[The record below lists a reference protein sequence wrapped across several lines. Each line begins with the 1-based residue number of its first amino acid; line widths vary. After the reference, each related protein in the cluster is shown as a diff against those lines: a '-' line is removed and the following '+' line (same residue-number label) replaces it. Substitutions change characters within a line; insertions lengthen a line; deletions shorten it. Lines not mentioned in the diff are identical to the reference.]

1 MSTMLKDRDV
11 LTGLVFILIGGA
23 FVLGAADYGMGSARR
38 MGPGYFPVI
47 LGGLLVLVGALIAAK
62 SLWRRRYEPI
72 PRLYWRPVA
81 ALALSIV
88 AFAVLIDRLGLIAA
102 CMACVLV
109 SGFATH
115 ETRWKEIIFIALGMT
130 AFSVIVF
137 SLLLG
142 LPFRLWVQL

>member
-23 FVLGAADYGMGSARR
+23 FALGAADYGMGTARR

-47 LGGLLVLVGALIAAK
+47 LGGLLVLVGVGITAN
-62 SLWRRRYEPI
+62 SLWRRKCEPI
-72 PRLYWRPVA
+72 PSLYLRPVA
-81 ALALSIV
+81 ALALSIL

-102 CMACVLV
+102 CMACVLA
-109 SGFATH
+109 SGLATR
-115 ETRWKEIIFIALGMT
+115 ETRWKEIIIIALGMT

-142 LPFRLWVQL
+142 LPLRLWVQ

>member
-1 MSTMLKDRDV
+1 MSAMLKDKDI
-11 LTGLVFILIGGA
+11 LTGLIFILIGGA
-23 FVLGAADYGMGSARR
+23 FALGAADYGMGTARR

-47 LGGLLVLVGALIAAK
+47 LGSLLVVVGVLITGK

-72 PRLYWRPVA
+72 PSLYLRPVA
-81 ALALSIV
+81 ALTVSIL
-88 AFAVLIDRLGLIAA
+88 AFAALIDRLGLIAA

-109 SGFATH
+109 SGLATS
-115 ETRWKEIIFIALGMT
+115 ETRWKELIFIALGMT

-142 LPFRLWVQL
+142 LPFRLWIE